1 MSPKRIKPAPR
12 WPKGAVVLFWSLLLL
27 CATETAQPAHA
38 GKGPEKEVSRRPS
51 GYPWHRGIIA
61 TVFWIGTDWAPQSPS
76 GNFRSSWDAHWVRH
90 YGGEDSPEARA
101 GLLPG
106 THAAT
111 LNPFYVALPFNDLA
125 HPALARKWIPW
136 SDSEAPDGKSHC
148 QGRWVEIEGPNGKRI
163 FAQWMDAGPFVTD
176 DAGYVFG
183 NQRPRA
189 SAGIDVSPAVK
200 EYLGL
205 RGRDKVNWRF
215 VDRRDVPPGP
225 WITYLE
231 EAILYQAIKAKDG
244 APSEQASFPSARA
257 GRKRSHHR
265 KSGPR

>member
-1 MSPKRIKPAPR
+1 MHASMWSAWSRILLP
-12 WPKGAVVLFWSLLLL
+12 LFGLLL
-27 CATETAQPAHA
+27 CIEEPTVHSAERSAT
-38 GKGPEKEVSRRPS
+38 GEKKQSQGS
-51 GYPWHRGIIA
+51 SSYPWHRGIVA
-61 TVFWIGTDWAPQSPS
+61 TVFWIGTDWAPQSPG
-76 GNFRSSWDAHWVRH
+76 GNLRSAWDAGWVRH
-90 YGGEDSPEARA
+90 YGGEDSPAARA

-136 SDSEAPDGKSHC
+136 DGSEAADGRSRCEGH
-148 QGRWVEIEGPNGKRI
+148 WVEIERPGGKRVY
-163 FAQWMDAGPFVTD
+163 AQWMDSGPFVSN
-176 DAGYVFG
+176 DAAYVFG
-183 NQRPRA
+183 GHRPRA

-205 RGRDKVNWRF
+205 GGRDPVNWRF

-231 EAILYQAIKAKDG
+231 EAILYQAIKQKDG
-244 APSEQASFPSARA
+244 NAGEEDRSSPKAAGKKK
-257 GRKRSHHR
+257 GRKRSAR
-265 KSGPR
+265 